1 MQKYGVLILGGG
13 LAGLSAAY
21 HLENAGFKDYLLL
34 EKEDEIGGICKSKLI
49 RGYTFDYGPHIFYTS
64 NDYVFNLITGFLG
77 ENLIRKERK
86 AYIFLNGDYIKY
98 PFEVNLHDI
107 SDKRIV
113 RECLLGAMRR
123 RENSDPS
130 NFEDWIVSTFGEG
143 IAKYYMIP
151 YNRKVWKY
159 DLRVMSIDWIKGRVP
174 APSIEDM
181 VDGALGICE
190 KEFGGN
196 AIFYYPKVG
205 GIGALPNA
213 FYGRVSNVATGCEV
227 KEIVPNGDSIE
238 VSFYKDGKLKRVRCK
253 KIISSI
259 PLPRLFKMIKDV
271 PENLLRLSEKLVYT
285 SMICVNIGVKR
296 ENISD
301 KHWLYFPE
309 NKYVFNRISFPMNFS
324 PFTTPPRRSSILTET
339 THIKGEKAHLEGIK
353 EKVLDGLIEADIL
366 KGDDELEVVD
376 ATRFEFAYVVYDRDH
391 RRKVRELH
399 EYLLS
404 KGIHPVGR
412 FGLWE
417 YLNMD
422 KTILS
427 GRKVVE
433 EVFTR

>member
-1 MQKYGVLILGGG
+1 LRKYGVLILGGG
-13 LAGLSAAY
+13 LAGLSTAY
-21 HLENAGFKDYLLL
+21 HLEKISFKDYLLL
-34 EKEDEIGGICKSKLI
+34 EREDKVGGICKSKVI
-49 RGYTFDYGPHIFYTS
+49 MGYTFDYGPHIFYTG

-77 ENLIRKERK
+77 DNLIRRRRR

-98 PFEVNLHDI
+98 PFEANLHDI

-113 RECLLGAMRR
+113 RECLLGAIKRK
-123 RENSDPS
+123 ENSDPS
-130 NFEDWIVSTFGEG
+130 NFEDWIISTFGEG

-151 YNRKVWKY
+151 YNKKVWKY
-159 DLRVMSIDWIKGRVP
+159 DLKEMSIDWIRGRVP

-181 VDGALGICE
+181 IDGALGICE

-213 FYGRVSNVATGCEV
+213 FYERVSNVATGCEV
-227 KEIVPNGDSIE
+227 KEIVPDEDSIE
-238 VSFYKDGKLKRVRCK
+238 VSFYQDGKIKKVRCK

-259 PLPRLFKMIKDV
+259 PLPKLFKMIKDV
-271 PENLLRLSEKLVYT
+271 PEHLLKLSEKLVYT
-285 SMICVNIGVKR
+285 SMTCVNIGVRR

-309 NKYVFNRISFPMNFS
+309 DKYVFNRISFPMNFS
-324 PFTTPPRRSSILTET
+324 PYTTPPGRSSILTET
-339 THIKGEKAHLEGIK
+339 THMRGKEECLEDMK
-353 EKVLDGLIEADIL
+353 ERVLDGLIDAGIL
-366 KGDDELEVVD
+366 RDEDELEVVD

-391 RRKVRELH
+391 RRKVGELH

-404 KGIHPVGR
+404 KNIHPVGR

-427 GRKVVE
+427 SRKVVE